1 MDSDTST
8 SSGIPEIT
16 DKKEDKKYPDNTKI
30 TTDTD
35 LYFNLLANPDKINA
49 DVKPVL
55 EPIVDS
61 TSKIESDSSDDSSES
76 SRKSRRS
83 KSSEKSKNSRRS
95 VRSDKSYGRGGRDI
109 PMGTGSFKNGP
120 TIKSYDSNGLSNANG
135 PRKVLNE
142 KEIKLKKIE
151 MLRKLSELKSKGY
164 ELSKEYNF
172 HSSLEDM
179 EYEYELLK
187 SYADKNN
194 GVKLYKNLLVNSVAL
209 VEFFNEKYD
218 PFDFQLE
225 GWSEHMSLEVD
236 SYDEVMEELYE
247 KYRGS
252 GKSMPPEIKL
262 MFLVTASGAAFH
274 YSKAAAKKGA
284 GASIGANMGANM
296 GTNMMA
302 NMMNKPKEQS
312 RFMTPQEVHLEKLR
326 NQQKEMRN
334 QRVMP
339 PPPTGGPVPAQGGP
353 VVYGAGVTPAPI
365 AGGAGGQRVTLS
377 GNASDILN
385 KIKAQQNQNRIVSET
400 TIDSDE
406 MRTSERKR
414 RGRKP
419 NSVIHIET

>member
-1 MDSDTST
+1 MAGVDSTTSSLTST
-8 SSGIPEIT
+8 GIPEVIE
-16 DKKEDKKYPDNTKI
+16 KKEDKKYPDNSKI
-30 TTDTD
+30 TSDTD

-49 DVKPVL
+49 DVKPTL

-76 SRKSRRS
+76 SRRSRRS
-83 KSSEKSKNSRRS
+83 KSSERSSRSK
-95 VRSDKSYGRGGRDI
+95 RSDRSYGRDI
-109 PMGTGSFKNGP
+109 PMGSTSFKP
-120 TIKSYDSNGLSNANG
+120 TIKSYESNV
-135 PRKVLNE
+135 PKKILNE
-142 KEIKLKKIE
+142 KELRLKKIE

-164 ELSKEYNF
+164 ELSKDYNF

-194 GVKLYKNLLVNSVAL
+194 GVKLYKNLLVNGVAL

-218 PFDFQLE
+218 PFDFQFE

-284 GASIGANMGANM
+284 KANIGANMGTNM

-312 RFMTPQEVHLEKLR
+312 RFMTPQEIHLEKLR

-339 PPPTGGPVPAQGGP
+339 PPPSGGPVPTQGRP
-353 VVYGAGVTPAPI
+353 VVYGAGVTPAPVPI
-365 AGGAGGQRVTLS
+365 SGGAGQRVTLS

>member
-1 MDSDTST
+1 MADVDSATSSLTST
-8 SSGIPEIT
+8 GIPEVIE
-16 DKKEDKKYPDNTKI
+16 KKEEKKYPDNSKI
-30 TTDTD
+30 TSDTD

-49 DVKPVL
+49 DAKPTL

-76 SRKSRRS
+76 SRRSRRS
-83 KSSEKSKNSRRS
+83 KSSGKSSKSSRS
-95 VRSDKSYGRGGRDI
+95 KRSDKSYGRNI
-109 PMGTGSFKNGP
+109 PMGPTSFNP
-120 TIKSYDSNGLSNANG
+120 TIKSYEPSG

-194 GVKLYKNLLVNSVAL
+194 GVKLYKNLLVNGVAL

-262 MFLVTASGAAFH
+262 MFLITASGAAFH

-284 GASIGANMGANM
+284 GASIGANMG
-296 GTNMMA
+296 TNMMA

-312 RFMTPQEVHLEKLR
+312 RFMTPQEIHLEKLR

-339 PPPTGGPVPAQGGP
+339 PPPTTGGPVPTQERP
-353 VVYGAGVTPAPI
+353 VVYGAGVTPAPVPVS
-365 AGGAGGQRVTLS
+365 GGVGQRVTLS
-377 GNASDILN
+377 GNANDILN

-414 RGRKP
+414 RGRGRKP

>member
-1 MDSDTST
+1 MADVDSTTSSLTST
-8 SSGIPEIT
+8 GIPEVIE
-16 DKKEDKKYPDNTKI
+16 KKEDKKYPDNSKI
-30 TTDTD
+30 TSDTD

-49 DVKPVL
+49 DVKPTL

-76 SRKSRRS
+76 SRRSRRS
-83 KSSEKSKNSRRS
+83 KSSERSSRSK
-95 VRSDKSYGRGGRDI
+95 RSDKSYGKDI
-109 PMGTGSFKNGP
+109 PMGPTSFKP
-120 TIKSYDSNGLSNANG
+120 TIKSYESNV
-135 PRKVLNE
+135 PKKILNE
-142 KEIKLKKIE
+142 KELRLKKIE

-164 ELSKEYNF
+164 ELSKDYNF

-194 GVKLYKNLLVNSVAL
+194 GVKLYKNLLVNGVAL

-284 GASIGANMGANM
+284 KANIGANMGANM

-312 RFMTPQEVHLEKLR
+312 RFMTPQEIHLEKLR

-339 PPPTGGPVPAQGGP
+339 PPPTGGQGP
-353 VVYGAGVTPAPI
+353 VVYGAGVTPAPVSG
-365 AGGAGGQRVTLS
+365 GGAGQRVTLS
-377 GNASDILN
+377 GNANDILN

-400 TIDSDE
+400 TIDSDD